1 MGTLNRKELDH
12 LERREL
18 QLTILAAVI
27 VLVLAGGLAAFMYPL
42 VFLHPVGNKLTLR
55 VAFFGFCA
63 LTDRKST
70 RLNSSHSQ
78 ISYAVFCLTKKS
90 SRAVGPARGSVGARP
105 VVSFKR

>member
-42 VFLHPVGNKLTLR
+42 VFLHPRG
-55 VAFFGFCA
+55 AGCA
-63 LTDRKST
+63 ECDAARSST
-70 RLNSSHSQ
+70 
-78 ISYAVFCLTKKS
+78 IA
-90 SRAVGPARGSVGARP
+90 
-105 VVSFKR
+105 